1 MKRYPFAANDNRAGG
16 LDLLYVGLASPEPVS
31 LWRVVY
37 DHMPDLDEVWGL
49 LQMTPGETGAHD
61 LLLERFDPLG
71 APIADLLVS
80 PRLVEA
86 ITQRPLAAL
95 LRRAQPLETA
105 PQLASEIRA

>member
-1 MKRYPFAANDNRAGG
+1 MKRYPLAANDNRAGG
-16 LDLLYVGLASPEPVS
+16 LDLLYVGPASPEPVS

-49 LQMTPGETGAHD
+49 LQLMPRETGAQD
-61 LLLERFDPLG
+61 LLLERFDAQGGPVG
-71 APIADLLVS
+71 DVLVS

-95 LRRAQPLETA
+95 LRRAQPLEAA
-105 PQLASEIRA
+105 PHLASEIRA